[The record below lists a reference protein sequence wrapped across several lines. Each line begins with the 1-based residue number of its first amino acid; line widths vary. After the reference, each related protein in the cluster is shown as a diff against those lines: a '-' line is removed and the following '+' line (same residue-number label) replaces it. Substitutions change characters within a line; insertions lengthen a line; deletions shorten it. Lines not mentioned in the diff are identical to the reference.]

1 MSEIIKQLLTGKDN
15 QTHDLVRWLGI
26 LVVFIALA
34 LTIYTVVWRGQAF
47 DPQAFCFGMG
57 SIFASIGAALK
68 LKETTE
74 PYNSTENNGTHVSK
88 TAEHQDECDPISK
101 T

>member
-47 DPQAFCFGMG
+47 DPKR
-57 SIFASIGAALK
+57 SASAWVPSSPASAL
-68 LKETTE
+68 
-74 PYNSTENNGTHVSK
+74 H
-88 TAEHQDECDPISK
+88 
-101 T
+101 